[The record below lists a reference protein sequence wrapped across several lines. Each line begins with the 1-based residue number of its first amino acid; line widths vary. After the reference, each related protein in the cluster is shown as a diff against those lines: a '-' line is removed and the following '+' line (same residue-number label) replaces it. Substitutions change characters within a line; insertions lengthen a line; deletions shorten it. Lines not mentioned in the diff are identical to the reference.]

1 MPTQRISHA
10 FKDISAT
17 FQKSPINDDLIIL
30 KNTNAI
36 ARSIRNLVLTI
47 PGEKPFQPDIGSNV
61 SQMLFENMDNITAI
75 SISDEIKHTIYRFE
89 PRVNVYDI
97 DVSPDYDNHQYNVT
111 IKYEIIGI
119 DVDPQQLSFVLQ
131 LTR

>member
-47 PGEKPFQPDIGSNV
+47 PGEKPFQPDIGSNI
-61 SQMLFENMDNITAI
+61 SQMLFENMDKLTAAALK
-75 SISDEIKHTIYRFE
+75 DEIITTIENYE
-89 PRVNVYDI
+89 PRV
-97 DVSPDYDNHQYNVT
+97 DVNDVICEPNYDNNEYHVT
-111 IKYEIIGI
+111 VKYYIIGI
-119 DVDPQQLSFVLQ
+119 DVPEQELSFALEP
-131 LTR
+131 TR